1 MLLSFVISL
10 VVSLAENK
18 SGWFKF
24 GTIVSAGEIA
34 AWRVKLVALPVA
46 VAILWAGTRIV
57 RSIRQDRDRFNGLR
71 AARLGITAAAVVTIL
86 IATLIS
92 VTIPERFRQRQ
103 YAIEAG
109 QNARLYTIHRALMQY
124 SEVHGTLPP
133 QEDLIKALSALPD
146 PDGLIAEALRGL
158 DLARGELAEALV
170 FDERAYRRVAIHR
183 SPHYEALVL
192 CWKSGWACCP

>member
-1 MLLSFVISL
+1 
-10 VVSLAENK
+10 
-18 SGWFKF
+18 
-24 GTIVSAGEIA
+24 SAGEIA
-34 AWRVKLVALPVA
+34 AWRVRWIALPV
-46 VAILWAGTRIV
+46 VVTILWTGTRML
-57 RSIRQDRDRFNGLR
+57 RSIKQNPDRFNGLR

-158 DLARGELAEALV
+158 DANSYEPTVTLATKSKPQILRGSALRNAPATGRSIEQPV
-170 FDERAYRRVAIHR
+170 TFNTYKLRLPSEHRLFSSDEDLIM
-183 SPHYEALVL
+183 EDGL
-192 CWKSGWACCP
+192 